1 MLLVILTESKLLELF
16 TKKELHKENQ
26 KEFRVINYKLNGK
39 ATIALLIAALIKE
52 EIIQRSE
59 YFPEPKYYGGRVK
72 VDLDLSNFAAKVDL
86 EKATGVDTSNFVWKV
101 DIASIKSEVA
111 KLDTDKLEKVPTGWN
126 SLKSKVDKLDVKID
140 AYNGKSQIFK
150 VKYLILLT

>member
-1 MLLVILTESKLLELF
+1 MFIIIIAFNFIWNSNISLGLNILESRYTLVGSWF
-16 TKKELHKENQ
+16 
-26 KEFRVINYKLNGK
+26 
-39 ATIALLIAALIKE
+39 
-52 EIIQRSE
+52 
-59 YFPEPKYYGGRVK
+59 
-72 VDLDLSNFAAKVDL
+72 DLDLSNFAAKVDL

-101 DIASIKSEVA
+101 DTASLKSEVA

-126 SLKSKVDKLDVKID
+126 SLKSKVDKLDIKLD

>member
-1 MLLVILTESKLLELF
+1 M
-16 TKKELHKENQ
+16 
-26 KEFRVINYKLNGK
+26 INYKLNGK

-52 EIIQRSE
+52 EIIQRNE

-101 DIASIKSEVA
+101 DTASLKSEVA

-126 SLKSKVDKLDVKID
+126 SLKSKVDKLDIKLD